1 MRKDKV
7 VSEVLGADVT
17 ITPSDLYHAEFKSA
31 KFGGYDKTEVD
42 AYLERLADVLEEL
55 IGQVRTLKEH
65 NEDLESEMK
74 EFRAME
80 RSLREAMLSSQ
91 RVSDD
96 IVEAARREAK
106 SLIEEARLKKLQAQ
120 IEASKVPD
128 ALSRD
133 INLLKQQRMRL
144 RVEIT
149 SILETHRQLLETLIP
164 LGAPL
169 GETDSRQSLDIV
181 KIDEEA
187 KAAAAAAAAE
197 AERDNGAA
205 PADDDE
211 DASESGT
218 PFDANADHGDDHD
231 DDDSEDRLEAGHDS
245 DDGSFEHER
254 DNIDIAARLREAE

>member
-7 VSEVLGADVT
+7 VSEVLGAEVA

-31 KFGGYDKTEVD
+31 KLGGYDKSEVD

-55 IGQVRTLKEH
+55 IGQVRTLKEA
-65 NEDLESEMK
+65 NEDLESEMT

-80 RSLREAMLSSQ
+80 KSLREAMLSSQ

-106 SLIEEARLKKLQAQ
+106 SLVEEARLKKLQAQ

-128 ALSRD
+128 ALARD

-169 GETDSRQSLDIV
+169 GESESSQSLDIV
-181 KIDEEA
+181 KIDEEV
-187 KAAAAAAAAE
+187 KAAAEAE
-197 AERDNGAA
+197 AERDNGVAHDA
-205 PADDDE
+205 DEEPADDVETDAEHSEESAEDSDE
-211 DASESGT
+211 SRET
-218 PFDANADHGDDHD
+218 K
-231 DDDSEDRLEAGHDS
+231 DSEEE
-245 DDGSFEHER
+245 SFESER

>member
-7 VSEVLGADVT
+7 VSEVLGSEVT
-17 ITPSDLYHAEFKSA
+17 ITPSDLYHTDFKKSN
-31 KFGGYDKTEVD
+31 FGGYDKAEVD
-42 AYLERLADVLEEL
+42 AYLERLADVLEDL
-55 IGQVRTLKEH
+55 IAQVRDLKER

-74 EFRAME
+74 DFRAME

-96 IVEAARREAK
+96 IVDAARREAK

-128 ALSRD
+128 ALARD

-164 LGAPL
+164 IGGPL
-169 GETDSRQSLDIV
+169 VDAEPRPNIDIV
-181 KIDEEA
+181 QADEEA
-187 KAAAAAAAAE
+187 VEEAADGE
-197 AERDNGAA
+197 EEVDTHETEDVAA
-205 PADDDE
+205 PRSPISFARESDNDFTDADDDAE
-211 DASESGT
+211 PE
-218 PFDANADHGDDHD
+218 P
-231 DDDSEDRLEAGHDS
+231 
-245 DDGSFEHER
+245 
-254 DNIDIAARLREAE
+254 LREAE

>member
-7 VSEVLGADVT
+7 VSEVLGSEVT
-17 ITPSDLYHAEFKSA
+17 ITPSDLYHADFKRSN
-31 KFGGYDKTEVD
+31 FGGYDKAEVD

-55 IGQVRTLKEH
+55 IGQVRDLKER

-74 EFRAME
+74 DFRAME

-96 IVEAARREAK
+96 IVDAARREAK

-120 IEASKVPD
+120 MEASKVPD
-128 ALSRD
+128 ALARD

-164 LGAPL
+164 IGGPL
-169 GETDSRQSLDIV
+169 AEAEPTPNINIV
-181 KIDEEA
+181 QADE
-187 KAAAAAAAAE
+187 AAAE
-197 AERDNGAA
+197 AETEAVVEDESDIDEDLA
-205 PADDDE
+205 PVDDVETEGELESHATLSFTREPNEEFDDE
-211 DASESGT
+211 D
-218 PFDANADHGDDHD
+218 
-231 DDDSEDRLEAGHDS
+231 EAGD
-245 DDGSFEHER
+245 R
-254 DNIDIAARLREAE
+254 QPLREAE